1 MIKHS
6 PYRNI
11 FVYFRGTATDQIQA
25 DRQLEDNLTKS
36 LINLFEHS
44 NQNVLKDFLN
54 SLGIVISPDDIIYDL
69 QVNVV

>member
-44 NQNVLKDFLN
+44 NKNILKDFLK
-54 SLGIVISPDDIIYDL
+54 
-69 QVNVV
+69 